1 MLLSI
6 FLSISKRLVRIL
18 GCIMETFSLVS
29 NEARPSKGSFLL
41 ESPTWNQEDPY
52 QYAHC
57 SHQNCG
63 STLTESRSFMAA
75 SHLILSRKRP
85 IRSLVAEHVQNAPAS
100 DARSPSP
107 SRPSKR
113 TKEPTAAL
121 SPRPQYSRAHESTND
136 TRKPL
141 LQLSRSAKACAA
153 EQDQQ
158 ASLDYQSESACL
170 RRLSSP
176 IIIKGSLESFENP
189 KQDFMEYSTLAD
201 QSKYLYYPP
210 TNPSEGAHQCFRA
223 HHGGPYRRLSYD
235 APPSTPDPRVF
246 HKITDYPGPEEKAS
260 LHVKEN
266 GCLRSYNQSPE
277 AIQAKSWNSESS
289 QTKPRLCIDAAE
301 DKGIQG
307 MVSLLSPPN
316 HQTLL
321 RC

>member
-6 FLSISKRLVRIL
+6 FLSISKRPARIL
-18 GCIMETFSLVS
+18 GCIMDTFSLLS
-29 NEARPSKGSFLL
+29 NETRPLKGLFPV

-57 SHQNCG
+57 SHQVCG
-63 STLTESRSFMAA
+63 SALAKRRSFMAA

-85 IRSLVAEHVQNAPAS
+85 IRSPVAHVRNAQAS

-113 TKEPTAAL
+113 TEEPRAAR
-121 SPRPQYSRAHESTND
+121 SPHPQHSRAHESANETP
-136 TRKPL
+136 RPL
-141 LQLSRSAKACAA
+141 LQPLGPAKSCAA

-158 ASLDYQSESACL
+158 ASLNYQRKSAGV
-170 RRLSSP
+170 RTLSSP
-176 IIIKGSLESFENP
+176 IVIKGGLESFAPKP
-189 KQDFMEYSTLAD
+189 KQGFMDHSALAD

-210 TNPSEGAHQCFRA
+210 TNPSKRSHRCSRT
-223 HHGGPYRRLSYD
+223 HDGGPYRRLSYG

-246 HKITDYPGPEEKAS
+246 HKITESPDPRHKAS

-266 GCLRSYNQSPE
+266 SYLCSYNQSHE
-277 AIQAKSWNSESS
+277 AIQAKSWIYEPS
-289 QTKPRLCIDAAE
+289 QAEPRLWLDLAE
-301 DKGIQG
+301 DEEIQE
-307 MVSLLSPPN
+307 MVSLLSLPN
-316 HQTLL
+316 QQTGL